1 MEINNGYTGVPHV
14 RSEDVGALYA
24 AIFGLENYVL
34 PTVSNP
40 FAINWNTATEFT
52 VGMGDLLINGR
63 HGRIRNGETELVN
76 VDSGSTGM
84 KRIDLLVARY
94 NNDPD
99 THVESISLVVIK
111 GTETTGD
118 PVVPDYISGD
128 VILGS
133 ATADYPL
140 YKLTYDGLNAP
151 TVTKLFSVIA
161 PVDHLVYRKGAS
173 LSETGVVCNGYLT
186 NSSTHLYLS
195 VPEKP
200 FGPDVTS
207 LNVRNLRI
215 ILLHPDGGYPYRR
228 RGSSGG
234 TYQIMDSTGTPLVSD
249 GTKDSGV
256 QYVTAVAKNGYIKL
270 DVQFN
275 WALVPTSG
283 QSSPYVTNNVPVAA
297 IVDYGIIAS

>member
-52 VGMGDLLINGR
+52 VGMGDLIINGR

-84 KRIDLLVARY
+84 NRIDLLVARY
-94 NNDPD
+94 DNDPD

-118 PVVPDYISGD
+118 PVQPDYISGD

-133 ATADYPL
+133 ATADFPL
-140 YKLTYDGLNAP
+140 YKLTYNGLNAP
-151 TVTKLFSVIA
+151 QVTKLFTIHRVGSYSVGDTINDYIVA
-161 PVDHLVYRKGAS
+161 
-173 LSETGVVCNGYLT
+173 NGFI
-186 NSSTHLYLS
+186 SSTSTRLWLFL
-195 VPEKP
+195 PERS
-200 FGPDVTS
+200 FGPDVSS
-207 LNVRNLRI
+207 LNVRRLKISLFHANAGI
-215 ILLHPDGGYPYRR
+215 PYRR
-228 RGSSGG
+228 RGSSGSV
-234 TYQIMDSTGTPLVSD
+234 YQQMTSADTPLVD
-249 GTKDSGV
+249 NGTLDSGI
-256 QYVTAVAKNGYIKL
+256 QAVTAVPKNGGIRL
-270 DVQFN
+270 DIQFN
-275 WALVPTSG
+275 WALVTTSG
-283 QSSPYVTNNVPVAA
+283 QSSSYVTNNVPVSALVEYEFTAA
-297 IVDYGIIAS
+297 